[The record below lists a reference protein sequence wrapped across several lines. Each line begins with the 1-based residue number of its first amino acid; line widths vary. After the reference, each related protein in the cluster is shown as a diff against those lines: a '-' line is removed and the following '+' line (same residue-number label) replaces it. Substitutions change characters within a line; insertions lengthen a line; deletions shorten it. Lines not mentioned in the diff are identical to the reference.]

1 MSFPT
6 LVGLIEILEEF
17 SRHSEISLSIKK
29 ERTEKTQRRHLLL
42 VVREIF
48 PSDIDGEAV
57 RQIFIVGYRI
67 AQARAVG
74 RLLDALPFDRFVTE
88 SVRMRQ
94 FLGMRAHKN
103 LKQMNITFIPV
114 ESLRLAAP
122 ASYERIS
129 MQYGNVEKLEKKK
142 ERKEMD
148 ETTSDIK

>member
-57 RQIFIVGYRI
+57 R
-67 AQARAVG
+67 
-74 RLLDALPFDRFVTE
+74 
-88 SVRMRQ
+88 
-94 FLGMRAHKN
+94 
-103 LKQMNITFIPV
+103 
-114 ESLRLAAP
+114 
-122 ASYERIS
+122 
-129 MQYGNVEKLEKKK
+129 
-142 ERKEMD
+142 
-148 ETTSDIK
+148 